1 MDRKGAEYSRRGRD
15 LPRGVWP
22 IPWGIRGRWVVLADA
37 GGAIAVPRASGLS
50 QNAQSL
56 HATIAR
62 MRQIGALTDERQ
74 AQKLVDYLVSL
85 GIASNAD
92 AETGSWLVWVRDEDR
107 VAEARTILEAFQQN
121 PQDTIYQDASAKAQ
135 VVRREEAK
143 KRELARRNW
152 VDMRNHW
159 NGGIARRT
167 PVVTA
172 LIVLSIGI
180 AIITQFAR
188 FNPDPHATVHYLTFS
203 DTSKKMI
210 LDPMEEVEFDA
221 FAQLRQ
227 GQIWRLVTPVFV
239 HFTALHLAFNMYML
253 YVLGSPIET
262 RRGRWRFLVIFLTLA
277 ALSNFAQ
284 AWVSVQ
290 YPESSWGGSPL
301 FGGMSGVVYG
311 LLGYLWMKALYDPG
325 AGLSINPQTVYF
337 LLFWLVL
344 CFTGLVGNIANT
356 AHTAGLIVGMAIG
369 YAPCLFP
376 SRRT

>member
-1 MDRKGAEYSRRGRD
+1 M
-15 LPRGVWP
+15 
-22 IPWGIRGRWVVLADA
+22 VLADA
-37 GGAIAVPRASGLS
+37 GGAIAGPRDSGLS
-50 QNAQSL
+50 LNAQSL
-56 HATIAR
+56 HATISR

-92 AETGSWLVWVRDEDR
+92 AEAGSWLIWVRDENR
-107 VAEARTILEAFQQN
+107 VAEARTILEAFQRN
-121 PQDTIYQDASAKAQ
+121 PQDVIYQDASAKAQ
-135 VVRREEAK
+135 IVRREEAK
-143 KRELARRNW
+143 RRELARRNW

-159 NGGIARRT
+159 HGGIARRT

-203 DTSKKMI
+203 DTSKLMNPG
-210 LDPMEEVEFDA
+210 LLEVVDFDA

-239 HFTALHLAFNMYML
+239 HFNALHLAFNMYML

-262 RRGRWRFLVIFLTLA
+262 RRGRWRFLAIVLALA

-284 AWVSVQ
+284 AWVAAQDAGST
-290 YPESSWGGSPL
+290 WGGSPL

-311 LLGYLWMKALYDPG
+311 LLGYLWMKTLFDPG
-325 AGLSINPQTVYF
+325 AGLSIQPQTVYF

-344 CFTGLVGNIANT
+344 CFTGWVGNIANT